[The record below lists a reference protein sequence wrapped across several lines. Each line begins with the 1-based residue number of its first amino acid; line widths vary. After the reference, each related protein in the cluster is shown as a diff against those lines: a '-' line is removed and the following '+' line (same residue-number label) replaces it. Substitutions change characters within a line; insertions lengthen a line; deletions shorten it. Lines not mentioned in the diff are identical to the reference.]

1 MTMNNIEILQPG
13 LLTTVQDDGRWGY
26 QKYGMPV
33 AGAMDQLSLN
43 IANLLVG
50 NDPNEAVLEATM
62 MGPRIK
68 FNTEEI
74 ISITGANMDPKVNDR
89 KIPMWQ
95 SIKLAPGD
103 ILSFGASKDGLRT
116 YIAFNKCLD
125 IPVIMNSKSTFLR
138 GEIGGHEGRSLK
150 AGDIIELEAKEPSNT
165 GSKLSSKYIA
175 KYEDENKIRVVL
187 GPQNDHFDQENIDKF
202 FQSTY
207 TITTES
213 DRMGYRL
220 DGPKIE
226 HIDGPDIISDGISFG
241 SVQVPGHGS
250 PIIMMADRQT
260 TGGYTKIG
268 TVITP
273 DLSILA
279 QMKPNTKIKFENIS
293 IEESQ
298 KEYLNYKKK
307 LEEIRDDIEG
317 NKFEY
322 LSKKQYRLNIDSQE
336 FVVDIVEIE

>member
-1 MTMNNIEILQPG
+1 MNNIEILQPG

-50 NDPNEAVLEATM
+50 NEPNEAVLEATM
-62 MGPRIK
+62 MGPKIK

-74 ISITGANMDPKVNDR
+74 ISITGADMDPKINNR

-95 SIKLAPGD
+95 SIKIRPGD
-103 ILSFGASKDGLRT
+103 ILSFSGSKDGLRT
-116 YIAFNKCLD
+116 YIAFKKILD

-138 GEIGGHEGRSLK
+138 GEIGGYKGRSLK
-150 AGDIIELEAKEPSNT
+150 AGDIIDLKVKELTNN
-165 GSKLSSKYIA
+165 GSKLSSKYITD
-175 KYEDENKIRVVL
+175 YRDEDKIRVVL
-187 GPQNDHFDQENIDKF
+187 GPQDDHFNQENIDKF
-202 FQSTY
+202 FESTY
-207 TITTES
+207 SITTES

-226 HIDGPDIISDGISFG
+226 HKDGADIISDGISFG
-241 SVQVPGHGS
+241 SIQIPGHGS

-293 IEESQ
+293 IEEAQ
-298 KEYLNYKKK
+298 NEYLNYKKK
-307 LEEIRDDIEG
+307 LEEIRKDIEA
-317 NKFEY
+317 NRFEY
-322 LSKKQYRLNIDSQE
+322 LSQKQYRLNIDSEE